1 MERVSSQIHIR
12 ESSSSAEKERFWKKR
27 GMSIFPCKWYLD
39 GYAFWSHSFAVLTFM
54 SGLSKLFPHGNS
66 SLYCLVFVFLKAKK
80 WKSLNILHSVF
91 FNSWFYSSQCSLCPG
106 SLKMLFFF
114 PPIFSILQLWSIS
127 LQSLNDT
134 LRKEI
139 IYRRLINFCLKSG

>member
-114 PPIFSILQLWSIS
+114 PPYFLFCSYGAFHYRASMTLWERKSFTDDWSIS
-127 LQSLNDT
+127 V
-134 LRKEI
+134 
-139 IYRRLINFCLKSG
+139 